1 MVSNMQHTMGNMQGD
16 NEQMDNMRVVQA
28 LVDELKARN
37 MELVGD
43 WRDGISKESSYIR
56 KNQVR
61 YVASMDDDC
70 EDTDS
75 MPHLTGL
82 DCSHQGKSQRNAVG
96 FGGTVAP
103 HGGWLSTNISLFAA
117 VGVKEEM
124 IRVTEKFGDFRVES
138 LFNSLKDFPILVE
151 SNYLITEVLGTQLY
165 FTMVALAMLAQR
177 SRNKYFTKDDRLRV
191 AYFALMVL
199 TSYKMHTFTL
209 KNLVSWIV
217 SLTFG
222 LAKEGVTKPWRC
234 STLMLEY
241 YFGLLR
247 THSNTDQ
254 LTVAQMGH
262 VTEKVT

>member
-1 MVSNMQHTMGNMQGD
+1 MGNMQG
-16 NEQMDNMRVVQA
+16 EEEYQDNMGVVNA
-28 LVDELKARN
+28 LVHELKECH

-43 WRDGISKESSYIR
+43 WRDGIGKESNYIR
-56 KNQVR
+56 RTQVS
-61 YVASMDDDC
+61 YVKKMDDKRMDDDC

-103 HGGWLSTNISLFAA
+103 YGGWLSTNMTLFGA
-117 VGVKEEM
+117 VGVKQEM
-124 IRVTEKFGDFRVES
+124 IRVTEKFGDFRVEV
-138 LFNSLKDFPILVE
+138 LFNSLKDFPILVDG
-151 SNYLITEVLGTQLY
+151 NYLITEVLGTQLY

-177 SRNKYFTKDDRLRV
+177 SRNNFFTKEDRLRV

-199 TSYKMHTFTL
+199 TSYKMHTVTL
-209 KNLVSWIV
+209 KNLIAWIV

-254 LTVAQMGH
+254 LTVSQMGH